1 VDDLPIELIV
11 ARDNKTEAL
20 IHKDECQSMLR
31 DMEEHL
37 NSQRGQLVELEPEE
51 GEDFATHEHFQ
62 LRNLQLELLASAQL
76 AVDEAKAMEK
86 EADKELREAKSRLKT
101 LEDNTTKYGKCTR
114 DVWMTIQRTLK
125 DDHGIH
131 PSSYHGG
138 DMEGNQCRK
147 LMINAPAVMSTV
159 EEILLQHLSN
169 LNAEERS
176 RRANEAEVKLFCKGF
191 QYIFQHMDLLSHFA
205 YQPSGTLTDADM
217 VDVRKCVDRLTKLW
231 LKLMPTVPVKV
242 HSWQHLVEDLER
254 LRGMKEYDDS
264 GIEVY
269 HQVMKKHHRRVG
281 NLGNFE
287 KKIKSILKSEA
298 TSGKRQ
304 VQEAEAMVEA
314 NRKRNKKTRLDSRKQ
329 QNQVNR
335 LEYLKSIL
343 ELPPI
348 QEEFPTLDELSKL
361 YHLQEQQQD
370 NEED

>member
-1 VDDLPIELIV
+1 MVF
-11 ARDNKTEAL
+11 T
-20 IHKDECQSMLR
+20 H
-31 DMEEHL
+31 
-37 NSQRGQLVELEPEE
+37 VEL
-51 GEDFATHEHFQ
+51 
-62 LRNLQLELLASAQL
+62 L
-76 AVDEAKAMEK
+76 
-86 EADKELREAKSRLKT
+86 
-101 LEDNTTKYGKCTR
+101 
-114 DVWMTIQRTLK
+114 
-125 DDHGIH
+125 
-131 PSSYHGG
+131 
-138 DMEGNQCRK
+138 
-147 LMINAPAVMSTV
+147 
-159 EEILLQHLSN
+159 
-169 LNAEERS
+169 
-176 RRANEAEVKLFCKGF
+176 
-191 QYIFQHMDLLSHFA
+191 
-205 YQPSGTLTDADM
+205 LTD
-217 VDVRKCVDRLTKLW
+217 LW

-287 KKIKSILKSEA
+287 KKINSILKAEA

-314 NRKRNKKTRLDSRKQ
+314 NRKRNKKTRMDSRKQ

-361 YHLQEQQQD
+361 YHVQEQQQQD